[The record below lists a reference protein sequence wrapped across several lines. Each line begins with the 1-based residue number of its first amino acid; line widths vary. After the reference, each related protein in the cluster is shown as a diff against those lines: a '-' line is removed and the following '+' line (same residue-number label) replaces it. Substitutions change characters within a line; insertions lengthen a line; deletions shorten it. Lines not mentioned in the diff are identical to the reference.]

1 MRCDPQKLRLW
12 TLHGAKPEWLRAI
25 ITRQD
30 SELVFARTQVSAMK
44 VQVLAP
50 AANESGDKSPQSKL
64 NRRGGSQT
72 RPYGVGARGLFDG
85 RERGSSLKTKY
96 LGSVIF

>member
-1 MRCDPQKLRLW
+1 MQKTRSFASGL
-12 TLHGAKPEWLRAI
+12 LHGAKPEWLRAI

-64 NRRGGSQT
+64 KLNIL
-72 RPYGVGARGLFDG
+72 GALYFDASG
-85 RERGSSLKTKY
+85 PS
-96 LGSVIF
+96 